1 MIVQVQ
7 CTIPTLY
14 QLTSA
19 RAFNLN
25 QSTRSKAGYT
35 YYSDF
40 ETESEAMAYL
50 QGVNEYL
57 FQVGKISESEYQNNL
72 QDLKEANRM
81 AFDAATAQVVTK
93 LDKLVL

>member
-1 MIVQVQ
+1 MYAQIQ
-7 CTIPTLY
+7 CIISTLY
-14 QLTSA
+14 DLPSIEV
-19 RAFNLN
+19 FNLN

-81 AFDAATAQVVTK
+81 AFDAATATVVTK